1 MSDER
6 LRKEDMTALIALPAF
21 RRFLW
26 RVIQTSGILE
36 PTTDGSEG
44 RHLAYAEGRR
54 NLGLEILADAEQGQP
69 VAHPTGIPLLS
80 VIQVLR
86 EEVQST
92 PQENAHGR
100 RYDRNSELN
109 GSDSDGSGD

>member
-6 LRKEDMTALIALPAF
+6 LRKEDMTALMALPSF

-26 RVIQTSGILE
+26 RVIQSARLFE
-36 PTTDGSEG
+36 STTDGSDN
-44 RHLAYAEGRR
+44 RHLEMEGRR
-54 NLGLEILADAEQGQP
+54 NLGLEVLADAELGQP

-100 RYDRNSELN
+100 RYDRNSEL
-109 GSDSDGSGD
+109 GSDSDGSD